1 MGISK
6 IHLLFYNS
14 WVLILKQENS
24 GLFSGRIR
32 IHIFL
37 ESRIQIRAIPTRIRN
52 PAMSVL
58 YVQDAILYSNL
69 LYKMGQ
75 DFLDT
80 Q

>member
-32 IHIFL
+32 INIFL
-37 ESRIQIRAIPTRIRN
+37 EGRIQIRAIPTRIRN